1 MDWQVIINLV
11 LGAALASV
19 GWFAR
24 QVWDSVQDLRKDIH
38 QIEID
43 LPSNYVKKSDI
54 DSRFDKLEGILERI
68 FDKLEQKADRD

>member
-1 MDWQVIINLV
+1 MDWQILINLI

-24 QVWDSVQDLRKDIH
+24 QVWDSVQDLRRDIH